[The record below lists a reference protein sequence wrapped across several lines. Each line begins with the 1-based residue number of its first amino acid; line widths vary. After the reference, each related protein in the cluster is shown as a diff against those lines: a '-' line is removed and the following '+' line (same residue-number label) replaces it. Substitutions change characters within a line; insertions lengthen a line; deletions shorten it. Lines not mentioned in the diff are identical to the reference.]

1 MVEIPNYSESGSID
15 EAIKHR
21 METEQDYLPSLLDVY
36 KVKSKAIK
44 SLVGG
49 KETDLGSLPDI
60 KDERRLLL
68 IKTTSNPDNMGMN
81 IDMEK

>member
-1 MVEIPNYSESGSID
+1 M
-15 EAIKHR
+15 K
-21 METEQDYLPSLLDVY
+21 TEQDYLPSLLDVY

-68 IKTTSNPDNMGMN
+68 IKTTSNPDSMGMN
-81 IDMEK
+81 IDIEK